1 MGRLAVRQI
10 LRVPKY
16 IGEMVVIRSQD
27 QLTPE
32 DSRSVS
38 KFGSPFELNLS
49 GWSRFIPKPT
59 LRELVEGPLPP
70 IPLDAA
76 DAKASRFGRV
86 GSPHRI
92 DLKRARRRAKYFRHI
107 TTITGG
113 LFSNWKQLSKTMVVY
128 RDFLHNR
135 MEYELD
141 RKPTIP
147 IEITRANNA
156 IQRRAFEAFRAE
168 SKEGDASSR
177 GSQTAPGRTEAL
189 RLMRLYKRLHGLIDE
204 TKVISKKR
212 FTDMDR
218 ILQKFPL
225 V

>member
-32 DSRSVS
+32 DSRTSS
-38 KFGSPFELNLS
+38 RFGSPFELNLS
-49 GWSRFIPKPT
+49 GWSRFVPKPT
-59 LRELVEGPLPP
+59 LRELVEGPLSPN
-70 IPLDAA
+70 PLSDE

-92 DLKRARRRAKYFRHI
+92 DLQRARRRAKYFTHI
-107 TTITGG
+107 TTMTGG
-113 LFSNWKQLSKTMVVY
+113 LFANWKQLSKTVVVY

-135 MEYELD
+135 MEYELE
-141 RKPTIP
+141 RKPRVP
-147 IEITRANNA
+147 IEITHANNA
-156 IQRRAFEAFRAE
+156 VQRRAFAASRVETEKDDSTSQDSQATHRAE
-168 SKEGDASSR
+168 S
-177 GSQTAPGRTEAL
+177 L
-189 RLMRLYKRLHGLIDE
+189 RLMRLHNRLHGMIDE

-212 FTDMDR
+212 FSDMNR